1 MTQPSHPSLPS
12 TLHGKRGRP
21 PGTGKNDTDRLRKI
35 AALMAADPGLKPTT
49 AIKQIGETD
58 PSTIRRLRDK
68 FHEQQSALVA
78 QIGTDLGK
86 HAAAAP
92 TRSDV
97 SRLAATVPATVAQ
110 LAAQP
115 AAIVSAETITSSPVA
130 LKLVEPQPE
139 LGSGPMAQGAV
150 PRAAQAPLRA
160 PSQAD
165 EIASPFTPGQTQH
178 PFMLFGK
185 WFGNG
190 IETAAV
196 LFEHQML
203 FAQTMLKTAP
213 VKAMWRQQLVA
224 TEYLLMLSGPGQRI
238 APPAEVPQRL
248 LTSK

>member
-1 MTQPSHPSLPS
+1 MTQPSQPSSQPLHPS
-12 TLHGKRGRP
+12 TTHGKRGRP
-21 PGTGKNDTDRLRKI
+21 PGTGKNDTDRLLKI

-78 QIGTDLGK
+78 QIGSGLGNQ
-86 HAAAAP
+86 AAAAP
-92 TRSDV
+92 CKSDV
-97 SRLAATVPATVAQ
+97 SVLATVAPAHVA
-110 LAAQP
+110 LVAAPP
-115 AAIVSAETITSSPVA
+115 AAVCAPPVSSSPVA
-130 LKLVEPQPE
+130 MTLKTVDPQPE
-139 LGSGPMAQGAV
+139 LVLGPTPQDAV
-150 PRAAQAPLRA
+150 PRVAQGSR
-160 PSQAD
+160 QAD
-165 EIASPFTPGQTQH
+165 EIASPFAPGQTQH

-196 LFEHQML
+196 LFEHQMM
-203 FAQTMLKTAP
+203 FAQSMLKTAP

-238 APPAEVPQRL
+238 ASPATPDR
-248 LTSK
+248 K